1 MKIYGDYKTFK
12 KRPFKRDLRESLE
25 NQTSYDYSCLQNIFI
40 AFLNKHAPIK
50 KKIMSFNNNPFMS
63 KALRKAIMHRS
74 KVKNINNNYRT
85 EDNWASYK
93 KQRNFSINLL
103 RRTKTE
109 CFQKLN
115 VKDLSDNRK
124 CWKTIKP
131 LLVIKV

>member
-1 MKIYGDYKTFK
+1 
-12 KRPFKRDLRESLE
+12 
-25 NQTSYDYSCLQNIFI
+25 
-40 AFLNKHAPIK
+40 
-50 KKIMSFNNNPFMS
+50 MSFTNNHFLS

-74 KVKNINNNYRT
+74 KLKNINNNYRT
-85 EDNWASYK
+85 DDNWANYK

-103 RRTKTE
+103 RKTKTE

-131 LLVIKV
+131 FLVIKV